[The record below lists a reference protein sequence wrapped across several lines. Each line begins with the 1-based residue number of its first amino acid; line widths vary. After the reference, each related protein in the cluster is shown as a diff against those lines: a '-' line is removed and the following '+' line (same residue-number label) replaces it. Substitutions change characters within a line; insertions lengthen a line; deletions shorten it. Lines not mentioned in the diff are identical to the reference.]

1 MILFRAQEKTRP
13 TENDATSDGDTKSKH
28 RRGFAKAHRHEEG
41 DEKYCAQNQY
51 DFGQDVEGQSIIHI
65 LISIKNVVEILQT
78 FAHCDDDDV
87 VPFKDT
93 ILARRGDKF
102 AFSYDTCNDEVFFQ
116 VQFHKRNA
124 QFSKLI

>member
-1 MILFRAQEKTRP
+1 MILFRAQEKARSA
-13 TENDATSDGDTKSKH
+13 ENDTRCDGDTKSKH
-28 RRGFAKAHRHEEG
+28 RRGFAKAHRHKEG
-41 DEKYCAQNQY
+41 DKEYCAQNQY

-65 LISIKNVVEILQT
+65 LISVKDIVEILQA

-93 ILARRGDKF
+93 ILAGRCDKF
-102 AFSYDTCNDEVFFQ
+102 AFSYDTCNEEVFLQ

>member
-13 TENDATSDGDTKSKH
+13 TEDYATSDGDTKSKH
-28 RRGFAKAHRHEEG
+28 RRGFTKAHRHEEG

-51 DFGQDVEGQSIIHI
+51 DFGQDVECQSIIHI
-65 LISIKNVVEILQT
+65 LISVKDIVEILQA

-87 VPFKDT
+87 VTFKDA
-93 ILARRGDKF
+93 ILARRCDKF
-102 AFSYDTCNDEVFFQ
+102 AFSYDTCNDEVLFQ

-124 QFSKLI
+124 QFSKLV